1 MKLKWSFIFL
11 FSWNVA
17 RLLTDVT
24 HLREMDIFQKSYLLF
39 FNSNL
44 YFLLLLETV
53 FFFVPVSLE
62 LWWSKKKYLFIFD
75 ENVIGI
81 FIYHSSVCWK
91 FSFILHLNVKKKKNH
106 FRLDSCCC
114 KLLMIRHSAYCLLSV
129 KISLFLKVI

>member
-91 FSFILHLNVKKKKNH
+91 FSFILHLNVKKKKITFAWTHVAVNCWWFVILH
-106 FRLDSCCC
+106 
-114 KLLMIRHSAYCLLSV
+114 IVYCLS
-129 KISLFLKVI
+129 KSLYS